1 MMRQLTRRCAARCLA
16 LAVAAPAALGLL
28 GGTAAAQT
36 TLRVIPQA
44 DLKNIDPIWTTAYI
58 TRNHGYLVYD
68 TLFALDENFEPQ
80 PQMVDTY
87 EVSEDG
93 LTYSFVLRE
102 GLTFHDGAPVTAEDV
117 VASLQRWGKR
127 DAMGIQLMASTA
139 SLEAKDE
146 RTVVL
151 TLSEPYGLVLQSLGK
166 ASSNVPFIMP
176 KRIAE
181 TDPFTQIDEVIGSG
195 PFKFEQ
201 AEWVPGSKVVYT
213 KFADYKPRSEAPSFA
228 SGGKL
233 AKVDRVEWLYIPDA
247 NTALN
252 AMVSGEVDY
261 WEQPPVDLL
270 PILQSTPD
278 LTVETTDPL
287 GSHGV
292 ARFNHLHPPFD
303 DVKVRQAVLMT
314 IDQERYMQAGVGNPE
329 YYNADCWS
337 YYTCNSPVAT
347 DAGSEAYKGK
357 GIEAAKALLAESGY
371 DGEPVVLLQP
381 VDIPVTNAAALLTA
395 EALREIGMNVDLQ
408 AMDWATATSR
418 RASRETPQNGG
429 WSMFFTW
436 WVGADVLNPLAN
448 ASLKA
453 SGDDSWFGWATDARM
468 EELRTAF
475 AKASDPEEQ
484 KRIAVE
490 ASKQAYQFVPY
501 GIFGHWTQPVAYNNR
516 LNGVLKSPVPLFWNI
531 EKAG

>member
-1 MMRQLTRRCAARCLA
+1 MSRTSRRGLAPLAAALMM
-16 LAVAAPAALGLL
+16 APAALGLL

-127 DAMGIQLMASTA
+127 DGMGIRLMSLT
-139 SLEAKDE
+139 SGLEAKDE

-166 ASSNVPFIMP
+166 ISSNVPFIMP
-176 KRIAE
+176 KRLAE
-181 TDPFTQIDEVIGSG
+181 TDPFTQVPEIIGSG

-213 KFADYKPRSEAPSFA
+213 KFADYKPRDGAPSFA

-233 AKVDRVEWLYIPDA
+233 AKVDRVEWLYIPDP

-252 AMVSGEVDY
+252 ALMSGEVDY

-278 LTVETTDPL
+278 IKVETLDQL
-287 GSHGV
+287 GNQGV
-292 ARFNHLHPPFD
+292 LRFNHTQPPFD
-303 DVKVRQAVLMT
+303 NVKVRQAVLMAL
-314 IDQERYMQAGVGNPE
+314 DQERYMQAGVGNPE

-337 YYTCNSPVAT
+337 YYTCVSPYAT
-347 DAGSEAYKGK
+347 ETGADAYRGK
-357 GIEAAKALLAESGY
+357 GIEAAKAALAEAGY

-395 EALREIGMNVDLQ
+395 ETLREMGMNVDLQ

-418 RASRETPQNGG
+418 RASRELSQNGG
-429 WSMFFTW
+429 WDIFFTW
-436 WVGADVLNPLAN
+436 TIGADLINPVVN
-448 ASLKA
+448 NNTRA
-453 SGDDSWFGWATDARM
+453 SGDDAWFGWPNDPRM

-475 AKASDPEEQ
+475 AKATDPEEQ
-484 KRIAVE
+484 KRIATE
-490 ASKQAYQFVPY
+490 AHEQAYQFVPY
-501 GIFGHWTQPVAYNNR
+501 AIFGHWFQPVAYRANV
-516 LNGVLKSPVPLFWNI
+516 NGVIKAPIAFFWNI